1 MVGFIPYVD
10 RGTKIDSKIKAIIYH
25 MPWLHP
31 LIWIIYPMI
40 YTPLYNPRIG
50 WREDLQGPCISWR
63 NHRFPH
69 VSSRFSLR
77 PTHWMISPKCHA
89 QSSVPRA
96 PRRYDGT
103 PTSTCSDLGLAGTS
117 FVNGAFAMGKYGKI
131 IERHGKLWD
140 FHWTKPGVGNCP
152 ILGIL
157 DITWKSSH

>member
-1 MVGFIPYVD
+1 
-10 RGTKIDSKIKAIIYH
+10 

-31 LIWIIYPMI
+31 LIWIIYPMT

-63 NHRFPH
+63 NHRCPH

-140 FHWTKPGVGNCP
+140 FHWTKRFLFSIAMLHCQRVSLQLSAETLAPGRPVIPLICHP
-152 ILGIL
+152 K
-157 DITWKSSH
+157 TC